1 MRIKRSLNEISVSL
15 KRGQF
20 PALSWTLVILLRQ
33 NRHGPD
39 SFKKFLDHSRRQR
52 AGWSLLQTAVI
63 LEATEEVAEILVE
76 AVLDK
81 PDVLRPVILIQRFKS
96 SPKNGFLLYLQK
108 RKNFLSKTCRTPRQ
122 KYR

>member
-1 MRIKRSLNEISVSL
+1 MNEISVSL

-39 SFKKFLDHSRRQR
+39 PFKKFLDHSRRQR

-63 LEATEEVAEILVE
+63 LETTEEVAEILVE
-76 AVLDK
+76 AILDK

-96 SPKNGFLLYLQK
+96 SPDNGFLVYLQK
-108 RKNFLSKTCRTPRQ
+108 R
-122 KYR
+122 